1 MRRLVVALLA
11 VFTIAGVSACAA
23 EVGGSP
29 RPSQGVLNDAAFL
42 ERLEAE
48 GVDVISNPGAIAAGR
63 QVCHDLAE
71 GMRAGYVAYYKGV
84 EGFAPDNAMTV
95 VKAAVEF
102 FCPQY
107 ADD

>member
-11 VFTIAGVSACAA
+11 VFTIAGVSACAT

-29 RPSQGVLNDAAFL
+29 RPSQGVLNEAAFL

-48 GVDVISNPGAIAAGR
+48 GVNVINNLGAIAAGY
-63 QVCHDLAE
+63 QVCYDLAA
-71 GMRAGYVAYYKGV
+71 GMPAGYVAYYKGV
-84 EGFAPDNAMTV
+84 KGFAPDNAMTV

-102 FCPQY
+102 FCPLY

>member
-29 RPSQGVLNDAAFL
+29 RPSQGVLTDADFL

-48 GVDVISNPGAIAAGR
+48 GVDVINSLGAIAAAR

-71 GMRAGYVAYYKGV
+71 GMQAGYVAYYKGV

-95 VKAAVEF
+95 VKAGVEF

>member
-48 GVDVISNPGAIAAGR
+48 GVDVISNQGAIAAGR
-63 QVCHDLAE
+63 GACHELDE

-84 EGFAPDNAMTV
+84 DGFAQDNAMTV

-102 FCPQY
+102 FCTEY